1 MTEIKREVGQVYAHN
16 YGYSICAYE
25 FFQIVRMSKSSMWLQ
40 ELGKKWVSGDGQQGM
55 VVCTM
60 QPLPDKPLQMV
71 RLNKYIGSLYKE
83 GEQLYEDHCD

>member
-71 RLNKYIGSLYKE
+71 RLNRYIGSLYKE
-83 GEQLYEDHCD
+83 GEQLYEDHMD